1 MKKEY
6 SSPEF
11 ELVEFKFEDIILTG
25 SLDDTPELLRVMVTI
40 GGNDMKNTYCLKS
53 LKRFSGLLLSVFFI
67 IISTFQI
74 SAASYETDGFVYSVS
89 DGNAS
94 VTGYKGD
101 KTDIVLPLKLQSWS
115 VSEISDFAFVGKTAI
130 TSVRLNEAR
139 YLRRIGTDS
148 FYGCTSLESISIPI
162 WVRDFGAAVFQN
174 CTSLKSVTFNC
185 VPSKITDQMFY
196 NCTSLDKVY
205 LPAGTSAIGKSAF
218 AECASLSEV
227 YIPTSVTSIASNA
240 FRSSPN
246 VTIKGSYGSYA
257 EEYAKANNIS
267 FKGISAYD
275 VGDVN
280 MDGRIDILDATLI
293 QKYVVGIVE
302 LSAEQKHLADYN
314 NDGDIT
320 VVDATEIQKFIVHL
334 N

>member
-1 MKKEY
+1 M
-6 SSPEF
+6 
-11 ELVEFKFEDIILTG
+11 LVL
-25 SLDDTPELLRVMVTI
+25 
-40 GGNDMKNTYCLKS
+40 
-53 LKRFSGLLLSVFFI
+53 
-67 IISTFQI
+67 ISTFQI

-162 WVRDFGAAVFQN
+162 WVRDFGSAVFQN

-218 AECASLSEV
+218 AECKSLSEV

-240 FRSSPN
+240 FRNSPN

-257 EEYAKANNIS
+257 EKYAKANNIP
-267 FKGISAYD
+267 FEGISAYD

-280 MDGRIDILDATLI
+280 MDGRINILDATLV
-293 QKYVVGIVE
+293 QKYIVGIVE
-302 LSAEQKHLADYN
+302 LSAEQNILPI
-314 NDGDIT
+314 IT
-320 VVDATEIQKFIVHL
+320 TTVTSR
-334 N
+334 

>member
-1 MKKEY
+1 MEIR
-6 SSPEF
+6 
-11 ELVEFKFEDIILTG
+11 L
-25 SLDDTPELLRVMVTI
+25 MV
-40 GGNDMKNTYCLKS
+40 
-53 LKRFSGLLLSVFFI
+53 LKRNKQFFVSIKKISAFIFAFLLVL
-67 IISTFQI
+67 ISTFQI

-101 KTDIVLPLKLQSWS
+101 KTDIVLPLKIQSWS
-115 VSEISDFAFVGKTAI
+115 VSEISDFAFVGKTVI

-257 EEYAKANNIS
+257 EEYAKANNIP
-267 FKGISAYD
+267 FEGISAYD

-280 MDGRIDILDATLI
+280 MDGGIDILDATLI
-293 QKYVVGIVE
+293 QKYVAGIVE
-302 LSAEQKHLADYN
+302 LSAEQKHLADYI

-320 VVDATEIQKFIVHL
+320 VVDATKIQKFIVHL